1 MRGIIKISAALLA
14 AAMLTGGISGQVQA
28 RCGHHTKCA
37 QTTEYAACCQDG
49 VCLENGSCDVDGVC
63 IYGGSCDVDGVCIYG
78 GSCIGCVGDAG
89 AQYYHRGRSH
99 GHGHHH

>member
-49 VCLENGSCDVDGVC
+49 VCLENGSCDVDGVR
-63 IYGGSCDVDGVCIYG
+63 IYG

>member
-63 IYGGSCDVDGVCIYG
+63 IYGGSC
-78 GSCIGCVGDAG
+78 IGCVGDAG
-89 AQYYHRGRSH
+89 VQYYHRGRSH